1 MGAARAGAQ
10 ACGRRRGRGRVGEGK
25 GERSTEMSDL
35 MQPQRRA
42 VDSGADSD
50 LCVQSR
56 SAFVAQLVSF
66 CVRSVPRLVRLEY

>member
-1 MGAARAGAQ
+1 
-10 ACGRRRGRGRVGEGK
+10 
-25 GERSTEMSDL
+25 MSDL

-56 SAFVAQLVSF
+56 SAFPAQLVSF